1 MAEWLR
7 RLTRNQMGSSRVGS
21 NPTRSEENSFPLYFF
36 FVSVPIRHLI
46 MADFLAAMAE
56 WLRRLTRNQM
66 GSSRVGSNPT
76 CSVNWYMELKQLQT
90 IMSQKEPHFY
100 RYAAMAEW
108 LRRLTRNQ
116 MGSSRVGSNPTRS
129 DTSVCV
135 VIVWLFSRIVG

>member
-36 FVSVPIRHLI
+36 FVSVRIRHLI

-76 CSVNWYMELKQLQT
+76 RSADLLQ
-90 IMSQKEPHFY
+90 Y
-100 RYAAMAEW
+100 
-108 LRRLTRNQ
+108 
-116 MGSSRVGSNPTRS
+116 
-129 DTSVCV
+129 
-135 VIVWLFSRIVG
+135 

>member
-36 FVSVPIRHLI
+36 FVSVRIRHLVI
-46 MADFLAAMAE
+46 AKVL
-56 WLRRLTRNQM
+56 
-66 GSSRVGSNPT
+66 
-76 CSVNWYMELKQLQT
+76 
-90 IMSQKEPHFY
+90 
-100 RYAAMAEW
+100 AAMAEW

-129 DTSVCV
+129 DPFIRVSKCTPLCDHSNKNAKTSC
-135 VIVWLFSRIVG
+135 I